1 MEELVKQIQ
10 AKFDSLKWNKSSDNH
25 WDIAQDIPVSPSVI
39 FVNGKPV
46 QQPEQKRGIKKTFE
60 MYYPCEIKDIHT
72 GIIEKTVMCTFNVTE
87 EGMEVQHLEINV
99 YPGELDFFNN
109 LSKKIFG
116 I

>member
-10 AKFDSLKWNKSSDNH
+10 TKFESLSWNKVSDNH
-25 WDIAQDIPVSPSVI
+25 WDIKQDIPVSPSVV

-46 QQPEQKRGIKKTFE
+46 QQPEQKRGVKKSFE
-60 MYYPCEIKDIHT
+60 IYYPCEIKDIHT
-72 GIIEKTVMCTFNVTE
+72 GNVEKTVMCIFDVTE
-87 EGMEVQHLEINV
+87 EGNEIQHLEINV

>member
-25 WDIAQDIPVSPSVI
+25 WDITQDITINQGVMY
-39 FVNGKPV
+39 VNGKPV
-46 QQPEQKRGIKKTFE
+46 QQPEQKRHINKVFE
-60 MYYPCEIKDIHT
+60 MYYPCEIKDMKSGNT
-72 GIIEKTVMCTFNVTE
+72 EKTVMCTFDVTE
-87 EGMEVQHLEINV
+87 EGIEVQHLEINV

>member
-10 AKFDSLKWNKSSDNH
+10 TKFNSLNWNKSSDDH
-25 WDIAQDIPVSPSVI
+25 WNIEQDIPVSPSVI

-46 QQPEQKRGIKKTFE
+46 QQPEQKRGIKKMFE
-60 MYYPCEIKDIHT
+60 MYYPCEIKDLTT
-72 GIIEKTVMCTFNVTE
+72 GDIVKTVMCTFDVLE
-87 EGMEVQHLEINV
+87 EGNEVQHLEINV
-99 YPGELDFFNN
+99 YPNELDFFNN